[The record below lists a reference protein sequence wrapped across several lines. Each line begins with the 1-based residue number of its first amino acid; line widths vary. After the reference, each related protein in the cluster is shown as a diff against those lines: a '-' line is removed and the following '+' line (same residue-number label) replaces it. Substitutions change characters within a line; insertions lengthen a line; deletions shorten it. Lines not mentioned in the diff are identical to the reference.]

1 MHFVF
6 LVTVKTDREDFLFI
20 PDSSGNHGNI
30 SEHNDE

>member
-20 PDSSGNHGNI
+20 PDPLGNYGNI
-30 SEHNDE
+30 SEHDCE